1 MSSNIE
7 FKSNV
12 YPFLKSMQL
21 DKVYL
26 SKIYNYERLVDFN
39 NRYFKL
45 NSKDTWNKLQLE
57 IISLSPACSIDSFK
71 DPCRGLIKEKD
82 NFEFVCKCV
91 NTSCKNFNI
100 CRSSFDQTEY
110 DLFSPVV
117 NTFDENLYGYNKQKY
132 EMYPVFHLI
141 REIVIDNSVIK
152 ITTPIEKEYEN
163 QVKYEDDT
171 IIDAFKIIDKSET
184 DELKSLG
191 IEESESTET
200 GNVEL
205 ETETDINNDINDT
218 KTAKTTPDTLENI
231 FDSFTSADQ
240 QDIINASPSEV
251 IFVNAGPGTGKTYT
265 LIQKLIYMVTEYEVD
280 PESIM
285 VLCFTNAA
293 VDEIRY
299 RLNVVVSNGG
309 HRGLM
314 NVDIRTFHSFAW
326 WLIGQANES
335 FLDDGW
341 TEVNMHSLNFDKSIS
356 VASKVISKFSTRIF
370 DGWQHFIVDEVQ
382 DLTNNLARFVLR
394 IINSCLNKGCGVTAL
409 GDSCQAIYD
418 YTQMENVNP
427 MTSEEFYTTLYRNI
441 KHKARFLKLSVNH
454 RQTNDLKELATK
466 YRGSIL
472 SANISNMAS
481 EVSSLS
487 QDIEYIEK
495 TPIDINEKDLEE
507 LCKLGK
513 LSILLRNNVQTLKLS
528 SVFRKRGINH
538 ILNVN
543 ETHQNFSSWI
553 SEVFFYYDKPTIS
566 FDKFGYLYL
575 DTSSYRSNN
584 LSPETIWLR
593 IKELMHS
600 KSDVLNVSELLLA
613 ISESK
618 IDDSVFRA
626 KRSGDII
633 VSNIHRA
640 KGREYET
647 VVIDKDFADGL
658 KKGDRDIGEY
668 KTLYVAITRPK
679 EMIYSAKLSKSSGM
693 KPIKIFKTN
702 RKRWAK
708 TNGKKIVHLE
718 LNSELDIDI
727 KSYLTANQSYISKI
741 NEGDHIELRRTID
754 KDLVNYEVIHRI
766 DDEPAM
772 IGHIGHTYIEDFKF
786 YMGISDN
793 ELIRMPDTIDELYVT
808 GVYSFIANED
818 YKQLHPEITE
828 ISPNGIWKWV
838 QFAGIGHATYDVY

>member
-21 DKVYL
+21 DKIYL

-45 NSKDTWNKLQLE
+45 NSKDIWNKLQLE
-57 IISLSPACSIDSFK
+57 IISLSPACSIDTFK

-152 ITTPIEKEYEN
+152 INTPIEKEYEN

-184 DELKSLG
+184 DESKSLG

-299 RLNVVVSNGG
+299 RLNVVVSNSG

-538 ILNVN
+538 ILKVN
-543 ETHQNFSSWI
+543 
-553 SEVFFYYDKPTIS
+553 
-566 FDKFGYLYL
+566 
-575 DTSSYRSNN
+575 
-584 LSPETIWLR
+584 
-593 IKELMHS
+593 
-600 KSDVLNVSELLLA
+600 
-613 ISESK
+613 
-618 IDDSVFRA
+618 
-626 KRSGDII
+626 
-633 VSNIHRA
+633 
-640 KGREYET
+640 
-647 VVIDKDFADGL
+647 
-658 KKGDRDIGEY
+658 
-668 KTLYVAITRPK
+668 
-679 EMIYSAKLSKSSGM
+679 
-693 KPIKIFKTN
+693 
-702 RKRWAK
+702 
-708 TNGKKIVHLE
+708 
-718 LNSELDIDI
+718 
-727 KSYLTANQSYISKI
+727 
-741 NEGDHIELRRTID
+741 
-754 KDLVNYEVIHRI
+754 
-766 DDEPAM
+766 
-772 IGHIGHTYIEDFKF
+772 
-786 YMGISDN
+786 
-793 ELIRMPDTIDELYVT
+793 
-808 GVYSFIANED
+808 
-818 YKQLHPEITE
+818 
-828 ISPNGIWKWV
+828 
-838 QFAGIGHATYDVY
+838 